1 MRVPIRIQDIIRDIA
16 TLEFKCKLLYD
27 ELYAWIDDNY
37 EKPEDIIQSDELSA
51 LQNGIGVQEAIK
63 YLKTSK

>member
-1 MRVPIRIQDIIRDIA
+1 MRVPIRIQDTIRDIA

-27 ELYAWIDDNY
+27 ELYVWIDDNY

>member
-1 MRVPIRIQDIIRDIA
+1 MRVPIRIQDTIRDIA

-27 ELYAWIDDNY
+27 ELYTWIDDNY
-37 EKPEDIIQSDELSA
+37 EKPENIIQSDELSA